1 MPAAGLRNG
10 NTSMQRPPN
19 KSRDEGQQEWAQKI
33 SDLRHSLNLSQTDF
47 GQRLRMSAMAI
58 SRWERAAQEP
68 TAASYIDLGNLA
80 GDPLC
85 WYFWAR
91 AGLGNED
98 LMRVLPNFRKRL
110 GRSNMVNLRIATAGS
125 GRKKSKLPQLV
136 AVPLLKVV
144 VASHGGKG
152 DISPVLD
159 DAPVESA
166 IAAPNEWCPNP
177 STSTCLRVSGN
188 SMAPLIHEG
197 YILAVDSSQHDR
209 SKLEGQIVIGWN
221 KNKGLTVSRLKR
233 YGQAELLQPENRE
246 YEPIV
251 LNGKEKWLILAKVL
265 WWIGKE
271 S

>member
-1 MPAAGLRNG
+1 M
-10 NTSMQRPPN
+10 SRPPN
-19 KSRDEGQQEWAQKI
+19 KSRDDSQPEWARKI
-33 SDLRHSLNLSQTDF
+33 FDLRRTLNLSQTGF

-58 SRWERAAQEP
+58 SRWERGAQEP

-91 AGLGNED
+91 AGLRNED

-110 GRSNMVNLRIATAGS
+110 GRSNLVNLRIAAAGS
-125 GRKKSKLPQLV
+125 GRRKSQPSQLI

-144 VASHGGKG
+144 VASHGGTG
-152 DISPVLD
+152 DISPMLD

-188 SMAPLIHEG
+188 SMAPLIHDG
-197 YILAVDSSQHDR
+197 YILAVDSSQRDR
-209 SKLEGQIVIGWN
+209 SDLEGHIVIAWN

-233 YGQAELLQPENRE
+233 YGQEELLQSENRD
-246 YEPIV
+246 YEPIM
-251 LNGKEKWLILAKVL
+251 LDGKEKWLILAKVL

>member
-1 MPAAGLRNG
+1 MR
-10 NTSMQRPPN
+10 RPPDN
-19 KSRDEGQQEWAQKI
+19 PGDLANQEWAKKI
-33 SDLRHSLNLSQTDF
+33 SDLRGNLNLSQTAF
-47 GQRLRMSAMAI
+47 GQRLHMSAMAI
-58 SRWERAAQEP
+58 SRWERGAQEP
-68 TAASYIDLGNLA
+68 TAGSYIELGNLA

-91 AGLGNED
+91 AGLRNED

-110 GRSNMVNLRIATAGS
+110 GTGNAIDLRFAAAG
-125 GRKKSKLPQLV
+125 GGKKKSNIPQLV
-136 AVPLLKVV
+136 AVPLLNCVA
-144 VASHGGKG
+144 ASHGGKG
-152 DISPVLD
+152 DISPALQ

-177 STSTCLRVSGN
+177 STSSCLRVSGN
-188 SMAPLIHEG
+188 SMAPLIHDG

-209 SKLEGQIVIGWN
+209 SKLESQIVIAWN

-233 YGQAELLQPENRE
+233 YGQAEILQPENRE

-251 LNGKEKWLILAKVL
+251 LDGKEKWLILAKVL

-271 S
+271 L